1 MSYYTLEEVEE
12 LLKVSARIKADTT
25 PTTSSLTPVQ
35 IQQAANGVGP
45 DSFPSIVR
53 QVLSALL
60 PYADVATMWHDCEY
74 QYVQDASKESW
85 QGANLRFYRNCMK
98 RIKDLYGWYDPR
110 RYINYKRAEAD
121 YALLGGDISWEA
133 WLAAKKRYIKS

>member
-1 MSYYTLEEVEE
+1 MSYYTLDEVDE

-25 PTTSSLTPVQ
+25 PSTSSLSPVQ

-53 QVLSALL
+53 QVLSSLL
-60 PYADVATMWHDCEY
+60 PYADVATMWHDSEY
-74 QYVQDASKESW
+74 QYVQDASKEAW
-85 QGANLRFYRNCMK
+85 QGANLRFCRNCLK

-121 YALLGGDISWEA
+121 YALLGGDISWDA
-133 WLAAKKRYIKS
+133 WLSAKKRYIK